1 MTTCAQSLDGLVNES
16 IAAKPAEKS
25 SSTLNPLQGMEN
37 TCDLQYPYPK
47 PNTTNKNP
55 YADSGVDLCQRL
67 VVRGRRMQCE
77 IESLVQASPKNS
89 TAGGKIEVASWAK
102 CNGKI
107 AQMLVDGYYFPASEI
122 ERRLDVCSSNYYADP
137 GSPPKFSLYQKIINK
152 WYPGND
158 LAPVPSDE
166 QLELAIKKSTP
177 LDSNQYQ
184 AGLMKC
190 EWMVARGKAPY
201 IDQLPG
207 GSAIDDS
214 NKPSPNGVQ
223 EPNAKKIL
231 KKKIPKKN
239 PS

>member
-1 MTTCAQSLDGLVNES
+1 MSSCAQSLDGLVNEP
-16 IAAKPAEKS
+16 IAAKSVEIS
-25 SSTLNPLQGMEN
+25 SSTPNPLQGMEN

-47 PNTTNKNP
+47 ANATNKNP
-55 YADSGVDLCQRL
+55 YADSGIELCQRL

-89 TAGGKIEVASWAK
+89 TTGSKIEVASWAK

-122 ERRLDVCSSNYYADP
+122 ERRLDLCSSNYYADP
-137 GSPPKFSLYQKIINK
+137 GSPPKFSLYQKIMNK
-152 WYPGND
+152 WYPAND

-166 QLELAIKKSTP
+166 VLELAIKKSTP

-201 IDQLPG
+201 IDPLPG
-207 GSAIDDS
+207 GSMLDES
-214 NKPSPNGVQ
+214 NKPSPNGAQGFGV
-223 EPNAKKIL
+223 KKMP
-231 KKKIPKKN
+231 KKKISQKTT
-239 PS
+239 S